1 MLEGTRKGLA
11 NRHGSGAALVSRP
24 WRVEQRAATMAEYGQ
39 LVRTHRFGLR
49 IYTRIE
55 DLIER
60 APQFLRR
67 TEESKA
73 DVAKPGRFCRAASC

>member
-1 MLEGTRKGLA
+1 
-11 NRHGSGAALVSRP
+11 
-24 WRVEQRAATMAEYGQ
+24 MAEYGQ